1 MIQRIQKFLSQNILP
16 PKGILNES
24 STFQLIRINR
34 FGGVRE
40 QTNNLTDILL
50 LKKKDKQFWEGRKEG
65 KFV

>member
-40 QTNNLTDILL
+40 QTQNQIHKLIDILL
-50 LKKKDKQFWEGRKEG
+50 F
-65 KFV
+65 